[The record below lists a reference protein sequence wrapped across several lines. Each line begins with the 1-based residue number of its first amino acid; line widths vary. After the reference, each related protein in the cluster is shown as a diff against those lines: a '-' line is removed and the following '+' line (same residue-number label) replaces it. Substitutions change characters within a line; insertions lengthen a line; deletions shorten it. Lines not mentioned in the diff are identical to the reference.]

1 MNLTLI
7 SLPLRNKRDTLVARQ
22 RARQLASLLG
32 YDIQDQAA
40 IAAGVFAIAWQVLNM
55 RLPVELTFHI
65 ENDVLR
71 VFARS
76 PTAVRR
82 DAAPAPTE
90 VLCLE
95 KPVPDR
101 TKVCFDDLVFALDQ
115 LNEITPANMYE
126 EVYRLNQ
133 ELLATL
139 HALQMSQGQLAM
151 LKSDKTAR
159 REHPGG
165 EMRFLQPRKDTK
177 ITGTW

>member
-1 MNLTLI
+1 MSLTLI
-7 SLPLRNKRDTLVARQ
+7 SLPLRNKRDTMVARQ
-22 RARQLASLLG
+22 RARQLAGLLG

-40 IAAGVFAIAWQVLNM
+40 IAADVFAIAWQVLH
-55 RLPVELTFHI
+55 LHAPVELTFHI
-65 ENDVLR
+65 DNGLLR

-76 PTAVRR
+76 RRNAVRK
-82 DAAPAPTE
+82 DTATVPTS

-101 TKVCFDDLVFALDQ
+101 TKVSFEDLHFAIDQLDQ
-115 LNEITPANMYE
+115 ITPAHMYE

-151 LKSDKTAR
+151 MK
-159 REHPGG
+159 G
-165 EMRFLQPRKDTK
+165 EKPSAA
-177 ITGTW
+177 